1 MCGKLGELIGSGE
14 GEGNVVAL
22 LIEDGVVVCCNVGE
36 ECVDGMLRG
45 LDRKILGLT
54 YAFASE
60 QLRLPC
66 IRTCLCSTRRVF
78 VIQRR
83 RHNNLSSFDRSS

>member
-60 QLRLPC
+60 QLRLPLHQDVPLFNATSVC
-66 IRTCLCSTRRVF
+66 NPAPQT
-78 VIQRR
+78 Q
-83 RHNNLSSFDRSS
+83 